1 MDAEFPG
8 SISSRKLVIET
19 AKFNVI
25 TAYGGD
31 EAVETLQRFPNMD
44 AAVLN
49 AADRDMPCS
58 VLVERLKKLVPTLPV
73 VVSSA
78 NGDEDC
84 GAADHNIRSYD
95 PGGLLETLQALFPE
109 ATGEIK
115 RTEKTLAVRKENS

>member
-25 TAYGGD
+25 TAYSGE

-49 AADRDMPCS
+49 AADRDMPCA
-58 VLVERLKKLVPTLPV
+58 VLVERLKQLVPTLPII
-73 VVSSA
+73 VSSA
-78 NGDEDC
+78 SGAEDC
-84 GAADHNIRSYD
+84 GAADHHVRSYD
-95 PGGLLETLQALFPE
+95 PGGLLEKLQSLFSR
-109 ATGEIK
+109 ATGEIE
-115 RTEKTLAVRKENS
+115 RTEKKLAADTKS